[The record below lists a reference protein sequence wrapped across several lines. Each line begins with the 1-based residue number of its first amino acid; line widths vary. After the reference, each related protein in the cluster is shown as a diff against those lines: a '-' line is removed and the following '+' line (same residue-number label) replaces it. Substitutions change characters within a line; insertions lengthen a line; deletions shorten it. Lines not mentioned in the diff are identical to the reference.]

1 MFSFHLCQNQAAMFI
16 LLKVALLGKLVI
28 LICAAASYQNAIPL
42 VNGKSCMYA
51 PTKIVYVFIYI
62 FSEILGMISYMM
74 YFLVGLYEI
83 ILIICFAC
91 KKTKFEFVC
100 KGV

>member
-1 MFSFHLCQNQAAMFI
+1 MT
-16 LLKVALLGKLVI
+16 
-28 LICAAASYQNAIPL
+28 SYI
-42 VNGKSCMYA
+42 
-51 PTKIVYVFIYI
+51 
-62 FSEILGMISYMM
+62 M

-91 KKTKFEFVC
+91 KKTKAEFVC